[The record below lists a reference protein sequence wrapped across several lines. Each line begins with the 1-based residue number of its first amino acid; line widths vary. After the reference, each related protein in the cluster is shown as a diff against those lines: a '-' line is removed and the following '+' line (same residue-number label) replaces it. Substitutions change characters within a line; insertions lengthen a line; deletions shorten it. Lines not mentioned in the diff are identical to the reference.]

1 MTGGSDLIKNISWSK
16 KHGDHRFV
24 TQSSKLVK
32 FWHPADV
39 TKRLCVPGV
48 FGAKTPAVLL
58 NCVTMDNE
66 GWCYTGGAG
75 GCVYVWSDACTV
87 VKQIKVSNE

>member
-1 MTGGSDLIKNISWSK
+1 L
-16 KHGDHRFV
+16 RFA

-39 TKRLCVPGV
+39 TKRLSIPGK
-48 FGAKTPAVLL
+48 FGDKTPAVKL
-58 NCVTMDNE
+58 NCIDFDAE
-66 GWCYTGGAG
+66 GWCYTGGLG
-75 GCVYVWSDACTV
+75 GHVYVWSDTCQV